1 MWTGPLLENF
11 LLLMFVP
18 EVWLHH
24 GCDIRVSHFVNQKR
38 QLRIKRTI
46 FGSQKIISEIKR
58 TGQES
63 QNIIILMILLEY
75 SR

>member
-38 QLRIKRTI
+38 LLRIKRTI
-46 FGSQKIISEIKR
+46 FGSQKIVSEIKR